1 MILEKSTFV
10 EASPEEVFA
19 AVNDVERVVTC
30 VPGAALDG
38 RDGDTYQGNVKVK
51 VGPVSAAYSGT
62 VRFLDVD
69 ADKRTLRVQASGSEA
84 GGSGDAEAAVTLGVT
99 EREGGSV
106 LNIEADLLIRGKIAQ
121 FGKAAI
127 GAVSDRLLQQFAD
140 NLSRML
146 REGSG
151 AEPAGAASAGAAS
164 AASGQVP
171 PQAGPPPQVGPA
183 AAAAAAAPA
192 PAGEELDG
200 LGLLIGPK
208 TKKLLPYAGAFAIGV
223 LQGLLIGKLAS
234 QSKQIALLKEARR
247 G

>member
-1 MILEKSTFV
+1 MKLEKSTFV
-10 EASPEEVFA
+10 EASPEEVFT

-51 VGPVSAAYSGT
+51 VGPISAAYSGT

-69 ADKRTLRVQASGSEA
+69 ADKRTLRVQARGSEA
-84 GGSGDAEAAVTLGVT
+84 GGSGDAEAEVTLGVT

-106 LNIEADLLIRGKIAQ
+106 LSIEADLLIRGKIAQ

-127 GAVSDRLLQQFAD
+127 GTVSDRLLQQFAD

-151 AEPAGAASAGAAS
+151 AEPAAASVA
-164 AASGQVP
+164 GQVP
-171 PQAGPPPQVGPA
+171 AQAGPAVATATAGPA
-183 AAAAAAAPA
+183 SVGPA
-192 PAGEELDG
+192 PAGDELDG
-200 LGLLIGPK
+200 LGLLVGPR
-208 TKKLLPYAGAFAIGV
+208 TKKVLPYVGAFAVGV

>member
-10 EASPEEVFA
+10 EASPEEVFTA
-19 AVNDVERVVTC
+19 INDVERIVTC

-38 RDGDTYQGNVKVK
+38 RDGDTYKGNVKVK
-51 VGPVSAAYSGT
+51 VGPISAAYSGT

-69 ADKRTLRVQASGSEA
+69 ADQCTLRVQARGSEA
-84 GGSGDAEAAVTLGVT
+84 GGSGDAEAAVTLGVV
-99 EREGGSV
+99 ERDGGSV

-151 AEPAGAASAGAAS
+151 AEPAAASTP
-164 AASGQVP
+164 SGQVP
-171 PQAGPPPQVGPA
+171 AQGQPVA
-183 AAAAAAAPA
+183 AVAPA
-192 PAGEELDG
+192 PAGDELDG
-200 LGLLIGPK
+200 LGLLVGPR
-208 TKKLLPYAGAFAIGV
+208 TKKLIPYVGAFAVGV

-234 QSKQIALLKEARR
+234 QSKQIALLKEVRR

>member
-1 MILEKSTFV
+1 MKLEKSTFV
-10 EASPEEVFA
+10 EASPEEVFT

-38 RDGDTYQGNVKVK
+38 RDGDAYQGNVKVK
-51 VGPVSAAYSGT
+51 VGPISAAYSGT

-69 ADKRTLRVQASGSEA
+69 ADQHTLRVQARGSEA
-84 GGSGDAEAAVTLGVT
+84 GGSGDAEAEVTLGVT

-106 LNIEADLLIRGKIAQ
+106 LSIEADLLIRGKIAQ

-127 GAVSDRLLQQFAD
+127 GTVSDRLLQQFAD

-151 AEPAGAASAGAAS
+151 AEPAAAASAS
-164 AASGQVP
+164 AAGQVP
-171 PQAGPPPQVGPA
+171 AQAGPA
-183 AAAAAAAPA
+183 AATAAAAPA

-200 LGLLIGPK
+200 LGLLVGPR
-208 TKKLLPYAGAFAIGV
+208 TKKVLPYVGAFAVGV
-223 LQGLLIGKLAS
+223 LQGLLIGKLAA

>member
-10 EASPEEVFA
+10 EASPEEVFTA
-19 AVNDVERVVTC
+19 INDVERIVTC

-38 RDGDTYQGNVKVK
+38 RDGDTYKGNVKVK
-51 VGPVSAAYSGT
+51 VGPISAAYAGT

-69 ADKRTLRVQASGSEA
+69 ADQRTLRVQARGSEA
-84 GGSGDAEAAVTLGVT
+84 GGSGDAEAAVTLGVV
-99 EREGGSV
+99 ERDGGSV

-151 AEPAGAASAGAAS
+151 AEPAAASTP
-164 AASGQVP
+164 SGQVP
-171 PQAGPPPQVGPA
+171 AQGQPVA
-183 AAAAAAAPA
+183 AVAPA
-192 PAGEELDG
+192 PAGDELDG
-200 LGLLIGPK
+200 LGLLVGPR
-208 TKKLLPYAGAFAIGV
+208 TKKLIPYVGAFAVGV

-234 QSKQIALLKEARR
+234 QSKQIALLKEVRR

>member
-10 EASPEEVFA
+10 EASPEEVFT
-19 AVNDVERVVTC
+19 AVNDVERIVTC
-30 VPGAALDG
+30 VPGAALAG

-51 VGPVSAAYSGT
+51 VGPISAAYSGT

-69 ADKRTLRVQASGSEA
+69 TDQRTLRVQARGSEA
-84 GGSGDAEAAVTLGVT
+84 GGSGDAEAAVTLGVI
-99 EREGGSV
+99 ERDGGSV

-121 FGKAAI
+121 FGKTAI

-151 AEPAGAASAGAAS
+151 AEPAVAAASAP
-164 AASGQVP
+164 SGQVP
-171 PQAGPPPQVGPA
+171 AQGQPV
-183 AAAAAAAPA
+183 AAAAPA
-192 PAGEELDG
+192 PTGDELDG
-200 LGLLIGPK
+200 LGLLVGPR
-208 TKKLLPYAGAFAIGV
+208 TKKLIPYVGAFAVGV

-234 QSKQIALLKEARR
+234 QSKQIALLKEVRR

>member
-10 EASPEEVFA
+10 EASPEEVFTA
-19 AVNDVERVVTC
+19 INDVERIVTC

-38 RDGDTYQGNVKVK
+38 RDGDTYKGNVKVK
-51 VGPVSAAYSGT
+51 VGPISAAYAGT

-69 ADKRTLRVQASGSEA
+69 ADQRTLRVQARGSEA
-84 GGSGDAEAAVTLGVT
+84 GGSGDAEAAVTLGVV
-99 EREGGSV
+99 ERDGGSV

-151 AEPAGAASAGAAS
+151 AEPAAASTP
-164 AASGQVP
+164 SGQVP
-171 PQAGPPPQVGPA
+171 AQGQPVA
-183 AAAAAAAPA
+183 AVAPA
-192 PAGEELDG
+192 PAGDELDG
-200 LGLLIGPK
+200 LGLLVGPR
-208 TKKLLPYAGAFAIGV
+208 TKKLIPYIGAFAVGV

-234 QSKQIALLKEARR
+234 QSKQIALLKEVRR

>member
-10 EASPEEVFA
+10 EASPEEVFT
-19 AVNDVERVVTC
+19 AVNDVERIVTC

-51 VGPVSAAYSGT
+51 VGPISAAYSGT

-69 ADKRTLRVQASGSEA
+69 ADKRTLRVQARGSEA
-84 GGSGDAEAAVTLGVT
+84 GGSGDAEAEVTLGVT
-99 EREGGSV
+99 ERGGGAV

-146 REGSG
+146 REGTG
-151 AEPAGAASAGAAS
+151 AEPADAS
-164 AASGQVP
+164 AAGQVP
-171 PQAGPPPQVGPA
+171 AQAGPA
-183 AAAAAAAPA
+183 AAAAAASGPA
-192 PAGEELDG
+192 PADDELDG
-200 LGLLIGPK
+200 LGLLVGPR
-208 TKKLLPYAGAFAIGV
+208 TKKVLPYIGAFAVGV

>member
-10 EASPEEVFA
+10 EASPEEVFTA
-19 AVNDVERVVTC
+19 INDVERIVTC

-38 RDGDTYQGNVKVK
+38 RDGDTYKGNVKVK
-51 VGPVSAAYSGT
+51 VGPISAAYAGT

-69 ADKRTLRVQASGSEA
+69 ADQRTLRVQARGSEA
-84 GGSGDAEAAVTLGVT
+84 GGSGDAEAAVTLGVV
-99 EREGGSV
+99 ERDGGSV
-106 LNIEADLLIRGKIAQ
+106 LNIEAHLLIRGKIAQ

-151 AEPAGAASAGAAS
+151 AEPAAASTP
-164 AASGQVP
+164 SGQVP
-171 PQAGPPPQVGPA
+171 AQGQPVA
-183 AAAAAAAPA
+183 AVAPA
-192 PAGEELDG
+192 PAGDELDG
-200 LGLLIGPK
+200 LGLLVGPR
-208 TKKLLPYAGAFAIGV
+208 TKKLIPYIGAFAVGV

-234 QSKQIALLKEARR
+234 QSKQIALLKEVRR

>member
-10 EASPEEVFA
+10 EASPEEVFTA
-19 AVNDVERVVTC
+19 INDVERIVTC

-38 RDGDTYQGNVKVK
+38 RDGDTYKGNVKVK
-51 VGPVSAAYSGT
+51 VGPISAAYSGT

-69 ADKRTLRVQASGSEA
+69 ADQRTLRVQARGSEA
-84 GGSGDAEAAVTLGVT
+84 GGSGDAEAAVTLGVV
-99 EREGGSV
+99 ERDGGSV

-151 AEPAGAASAGAAS
+151 AEPAAASTP
-164 AASGQVP
+164 SGQVP
-171 PQAGPPPQVGPA
+171 AQGQPVA
-183 AAAAAAAPA
+183 AVAPA
-192 PAGEELDG
+192 PAGDELDG
-200 LGLLIGPK
+200 LGLLVGPR
-208 TKKLLPYAGAFAIGV
+208 TKKLIPYVGAFAVGV

-234 QSKQIALLKEARR
+234 QSKQIALLKEVRR

>member
-10 EASPEEVFA
+10 EASPEEVFT
-19 AVNDVERVVTC
+19 AVNDVERIVTC

-51 VGPVSAAYSGT
+51 VGPISAAYSGT

-69 ADKRTLRVQASGSEA
+69 TDQRTLRVQARGSEA
-84 GGSGDAEAAVTLGVT
+84 GGSGDAEAAVTLGVV
-99 EREGGSV
+99 ERDGGSV

-151 AEPAGAASAGAAS
+151 AEPAVAAASAP
-164 AASGQVP
+164 SGQVP
-171 PQAGPPPQVGPA
+171 AQGQPVT
-183 AAAAAAAPA
+183 AAAPTT
-192 PAGEELDG
+192 AGDELDG
-200 LGLLIGPK
+200 LGLLVGPR
-208 TKKLLPYAGAFAIGV
+208 TKKLIPYVGAFAVGV

-234 QSKQIALLKEARR
+234 QSKQIALLKEVRR

>member
-10 EASPEEVFA
+10 EASPEEVFT
-19 AVNDVERVVTC
+19 AVNDVKRIVTC

-51 VGPVSAAYSGT
+51 VGPISAAYSGT

-69 ADKRTLRVQASGSEA
+69 ADQRTLRVQARGSEA
-84 GGSGDAEAAVTLGVT
+84 GGSGDAEAAVTLGVV
-99 EREGGSV
+99 ERDGGSV

-151 AEPAGAASAGAAS
+151 AEPAVASAP
-164 AASGQVP
+164 SGQVP
-171 PQAGPPPQVGPA
+171 AQGQPV
-183 AAAAAAAPA
+183 AAAAPA
-192 PAGEELDG
+192 TAGDELDG
-200 LGLLIGPK
+200 LGLLVGPR
-208 TKKLLPYAGAFAIGV
+208 TKKLIPYVGAFAVGV

-234 QSKQIALLKEARR
+234 QSKQIALLKEVRR

>member
-1 MILEKSTFV
+1 MKLEKSTFV
-10 EASPEEVFA
+10 EASPEEVFT

-51 VGPVSAAYSGT
+51 VGPISAAYSGT

-69 ADKRTLRVQASGSEA
+69 ADQRTLRVQARGSEA
-84 GGSGDAEAAVTLGVT
+84 GGSGDAEAEVTLGVT

-127 GAVSDRLLQQFAD
+127 GTVSDRLLQQFAD

-146 REGSG
+146 REGPG
-151 AEPAGAASAGAAS
+151 AEPAAAAS
-164 AASGQVP
+164 AAGQVP
-171 PQAGPPPQVGPA
+171 AQAGPA
-183 AAAAAAAPA
+183 AATAAAAPA
-192 PAGEELDG
+192 PAGDELDG
-200 LGLLIGPK
+200 LGLLVGPR
-208 TKKLLPYAGAFAIGV
+208 TKKVLPYVGAFAVGV

>member
-10 EASPEEVFA
+10 EASPEEVFT
-19 AVNDVERVVTC
+19 AVNDVERIVTC

-51 VGPVSAAYSGT
+51 VGPISAAYSGT

-69 ADKRTLRVQASGSEA
+69 ADQRTLRVQARGSEA
-84 GGSGDAEAAVTLGVT
+84 GGSGDAEAAVTLGVV

-121 FGKAAI
+121 FGKSAI

-151 AEPAGAASAGAAS
+151 AQPAAASAP
-164 AASGQVP
+164 SGQVP
-171 PQAGPPPQVGPA
+171 PQAGPADA
-183 AAAAAAAPA
+183 AAGPAPA
-192 PAGEELDG
+192 PAPAPGGDELDG
-200 LGLLIGPK
+200 LGLLVGPK
-208 TKKLLPYAGAFAIGV
+208 TKKVLPYVGAFAVGV
-223 LQGLLIGKLAS
+223 LQGLLLGKLAS

>member
-10 EASPEEVFA
+10 EASPEEVFT
-19 AVNDVERVVTC
+19 AVNDVERIVTC

-51 VGPVSAAYSGT
+51 VGPISAAYSGT

-69 ADKRTLRVQASGSEA
+69 ADKRTLRVQARGSEA
-84 GGSGDAEAAVTLGVT
+84 GGSGDAEAEVTLGVT
-99 EREGGSV
+99 ERGGGAV

-146 REGSG
+146 REGTG
-151 AEPAGAASAGAAS
+151 AEPAAAS
-164 AASGQVP
+164 AAGQVP
-171 PQAGPPPQVGPA
+171 AQAGPA
-183 AAAAAAAPA
+183 AAAAAASGPA
-192 PAGEELDG
+192 PADDELDG
-200 LGLLIGPK
+200 LGLLVGPR
-208 TKKLLPYAGAFAIGV
+208 TKKVLPYIGAFAVGV

>member
-10 EASPEEVFA
+10 EASPEEVFTA
-19 AVNDVERVVTC
+19 INDVERIVTC

-38 RDGDTYQGNVKVK
+38 RDGDTYQGNVKIK
-51 VGPVSAAYSGT
+51 VGPISAAYSGT

-69 ADKRTLRVQASGSEA
+69 ADQRTLRVQARGSEA
-84 GGSGDAEAAVTLGVT
+84 GGSGDAEAAVTLGVV

-106 LNIEADLLIRGKIAQ
+106 LDIEADLLIRGKIAQ

-151 AEPAGAASAGAAS
+151 AEPAAASAGAAS
-164 AASGQVP
+164 APSGQA
-171 PQAGPPPQVGPA
+171 QAQGRPV
-183 AAAAAAAPA
+183 AAAAPA
-192 PAGEELDG
+192 PAGDELDG
-200 LGLLIGPK
+200 LGLLVGPR
-208 TKKLLPYAGAFAIGV
+208 TKKLLPYVGAFAVGV
-223 LQGLLIGKLAS
+223 LQGLLLGKLAS
-234 QSKQIALLKEARR
+234 QSKQIALLKEVRR

>member
-10 EASPEEVFA
+10 EASPEEVFT
-19 AVNDVERVVTC
+19 AVNDVERIVTC

-51 VGPVSAAYSGT
+51 VGPISAAYSGT

-69 ADKRTLRVQASGSEA
+69 AEQRTLRVQARGSEA
-84 GGSGDAEAAVTLGVT
+84 GGSGDAEAAVTLGVV
-99 EREGGSV
+99 EREGGCV
-106 LNIEADLLIRGKIAQ
+106 LNIEAGLLIRGKIAQ

-151 AEPAGAASAGAAS
+151 PAPAAAASAPA
-164 AASGQVP
+164 GQVP
-171 PQAGPPPQVGPA
+171 PQAGPA
-183 AAAAAAAPA
+183 DAAAAAAPA
-192 PAGEELDG
+192 PAPAGDELDG
-200 LGLLIGPK
+200 LGLLVGPR
-208 TKKLLPYAGAFAIGV
+208 TKKVLPYVGAFAVGV
-223 LQGLLIGKLAS
+223 LQGLLLGKLAS
-234 QSKQIALLKEARR
+234 QSKQIALLKEVRR

>member
-10 EASPEEVFA
+10 EASPEEVFT
-19 AVNDVERVVTC
+19 AVNDVERIVTC

-51 VGPVSAAYSGT
+51 VGPISAAYSGT

-69 ADKRTLRVQASGSEA
+69 ADKRTLRVQARGSEA
-84 GGSGDAEAAVTLGVT
+84 GGSGDAEAAVTLGVV

-151 AEPAGAASAGAAS
+151 PRPAAAASAPA
-164 AASGQVP
+164 GQVP
-171 PQAGPPPQVGPA
+171 PQAGPADA
-183 AAAAAAAPA
+183 AAAAAGPA
-192 PAGEELDG
+192 PAGDELDG
-200 LGLLIGPK
+200 LGLLVGPK
-208 TKKLLPYAGAFAIGV
+208 TKKVLPYVGAFAVGV
-223 LQGLLIGKLAS
+223 LQGLLLGKLAS
-234 QSKQIALLKEARR
+234 QSKQIALLKEVRR